1 MRIHAGGA
9 GNSSFLS
16 DTEGLLQVSAQ
27 DGGMIYTTQAM
38 QMYIEWIED
47 YLSRHEKDGTIFIN
61 ATEGGA
67 RIRGMQAMTLSEALE
82 A

>member
-1 MRIHAGGA
+1 
-9 GNSSFLS
+9 
-16 DTEGLLQVSAQ
+16 EGLLQVRAQ

-47 YLSRHEKDGTIFIN
+47 YLSRHKKDGTVFIN

-67 RIRGMQAMTLSEALE
+67 GIRGMQVMTLQEALGSR
-82 A
+82 